1 MISGKKVNDEPVSCN
16 RYIAVWI
23 LKSVW
28 YEFKFQPVK
37 RLTFILGGI
46 MKQKY
51 SIHKDTEKQTLV
63 IKEYGELNKEILSL
77 LCEEAYPEAVIQ
89 DAIKEGKEAL
99 IKVLRTR
106 NMYPPGVFANSIAD
120 LVITFYGSD
129 GEQSTEIM
137 LDDKEFFEKNGID
150 VPQEEEVVE
159 SDENDI
165 DSVLD
170 DNIDEV
176 YEEKKIIKDLKSTIK
191 VADEDGNDTDGD
203 M

>member
-1 MISGKKVNDEPVSCN
+1 
-16 RYIAVWI
+16 
-23 LKSVW
+23 
-28 YEFKFQPVK
+28 
-37 RLTFILGGI
+37 

-77 LCEEAYPEAVIQ
+77 LCEEAYPEEVIQ

-159 SDENDI
+159 SDEDDI
-165 DSVLD
+165 DSVLED
-170 DNIDEV
+170 DIEEV
-176 YEEKKIIKDLKSTIK
+176 YEEKKIIKDLKSTLK
-191 VADEDGNDTDGD
+191 VADDDSAETDD
-203 M
+203 DI

>member
-1 MISGKKVNDEPVSCN
+1 
-16 RYIAVWI
+16 
-23 LKSVW
+23 
-28 YEFKFQPVK
+28 
-37 RLTFILGGI
+37 

-51 SIHKDTEKQTLV
+51 SIHKDTEKQALV

-77 LCEEAYPEAVIQ
+77 LCEETYPEVVIQ
-89 DAIKEGKEAL
+89 GAIKEGKDAL

-129 GEQSTEIM
+129 GEQSAEIM

-150 VPQEEEVVE
+150 VPREEEAVE
-159 SDENDI
+159 GDEDDI
-165 DSVLD
+165 DSVLE

-176 YEEKKIIKDLKSTIK
+176 YEEKKIIKDLKSTLK
-191 VADEDGNDTDGD
+191 VADDDAAGTDD
-203 M
+203 DV

>member
-1 MISGKKVNDEPVSCN
+1 
-16 RYIAVWI
+16 
-23 LKSVW
+23 
-28 YEFKFQPVK
+28 
-37 RLTFILGGI
+37 

-77 LCEEAYPEAVIQ
+77 LCEEAYPEDVIQ

-120 LVITFYGSD
+120 LVITFYGSE

-150 VPQEEEVVE
+150 IPQEEEAVE
-159 SDENDI
+159 SDDDDI
-165 DSVLD
+165 DSVLED
-170 DNIDEV
+170 DIDEV
-176 YEEKKIIKDLKSTIK
+176 YEEKKIIKDLKSTLK
-191 VADEDGNDTDGD
+191 VADENAADTDD
-203 M
+203 DL

>member
-1 MISGKKVNDEPVSCN
+1 
-16 RYIAVWI
+16 
-23 LKSVW
+23 
-28 YEFKFQPVK
+28 
-37 RLTFILGGI
+37 

-51 SIHKDTEKQTLV
+51 ALHKDVENQKLV

-89 DAIKEGKEAL
+89 GAIKQGKEAL

-120 LVITFYGSD
+120 LVITLYGSE

-137 LDDKEFFEKNGID
+137 LDDKAFFERND
-150 VPQEEEVVE
+150 TSAVEEEEEVE
-159 SDENDI
+159 SDDDDI

-170 DNIDEV
+170 DDIEDV
-176 YEEKKIIKDLKSTIK
+176 YEEKKIIKNLKSTLK
-191 VADEDGNDTDGD
+191 VADDDAADSDDD